1 MRTSSKLDREE
12 GGTTLRI
19 GKAVFTAGLSIL
31 LLTVMTGVLYA
42 QDEESFVRESTIS
55 KRDAVLLSVLFPG
68 VGQMTAGAKA
78 KGVAL
83 FFAEITS
90 LAIFANAHENYTTKL
105 STYDRDKAILDQMA
119 LKGRSN
125 YIDASKMYKDVKGQ
139 ATKLD
144 DLHKTRNIALYLA
157 VGVYAYNLFDAV
169 FLTSTSVESKK
180 AETKSP
186 VTVSSAMVDRSPG
199 IVISKR
205 F

>member
-1 MRTSSKLDREE
+1 M
-12 GGTTLRI
+12 
-19 GKAVFTAGLSIL
+19 GKALFTAGLSIL
-31 LLTVMTGVLYA
+31 LLTAMTGVLYA

-55 KRDAVLLSVLFPG
+55 KRDAILLSVLFPG
-68 VGQMTAGAKA
+68 VGQMTAGSKA
-78 KGVAL
+78 KGVGL
-83 FFAEITS
+83 FFAEVAT
-90 LAIFANAHENYTTKL
+90 LAVWANAHENYTTKL
-105 STYDRDKAILDQMA
+105 STYNRDKEILDQMA

-125 YIDASKMYKDVKGQ
+125 YIDASKMYKNVKSQ
-139 ATKLD
+139 ANKLD